1 MGNDGLSILSSG
13 YAAGSRVVTN
23 EDFARIVDTSDEWI
37 RSRTGIVTR
46 HFGGEGESTTTLA
59 LSAARSALEKAGISK
74 EKIAAII
81 CATMSADHA
90 TPSTACLLQRE
101 LSLPEN
107 IAAIDVNAA
116 CSGFVAALLACRSFL
131 TDERPYAIVIGAEQL
146 SRLLDFTDR
155 TTCVLFGD
163 GAGAVV
169 VRKAEVPFGS
179 CLFAKGGTEILAEGA
194 GPEVSHIR
202 MDGRAVF
209 RFAVEALPAAMKQT
223 LKNAGLSVHEIDHI
237 VCHQAN
243 ERILEHV
250 IKKEQLE
257 DRKVY
262 RNIDHFGNTSAASI
276 PMAIGEME
284 ERGLLKTGESLL
296 LMGFGA
302 GLTAGGV
309 VVFYGGHDEDT
320 Q

>member
-13 YAAGSRVVTN
+13 YCPGSRVVTN
-23 EDFARIVDTSDEWI
+23 GDLARIVDTSDEWI

-46 HFGGEGESTTTLA
+46 HFCTEGESTTTLA

-90 TPSTACLLQRE
+90 TPSTACLMQRE

-116 CSGFVAALLACRSFL
+116 CSGFVAGLLTARAFL
-131 TDERPYAIVIGAEQL
+131 SEERPYAIVVGAEQL

-169 VRKAEVPFGS
+169 VRRAEVPFGS
-179 CLFAKGGTEILAEGA
+179 CLFARGGAEILAAGA
-194 GPEVSHIR
+194 GPEVSHIQ

-223 LKNAGLSVHEIDHI
+223 LKNAGLSVPEIDHI

-284 ERGLLKTGESLL
+284 ERRLLKTGESLL
-296 LMGFGA
+296 LVGFGA